1 MHGTAAPERATV
13 SLVPPTGDELR
24 RALAPYAHPAGG
36 WLCPCCGHLLR
47 VLERASSLLKSD
59 VLRTALREIAANA
72 REALETITVDAPQPR
87 RLPPHRVERSTSPFP
102 YVTPDEHWEMRE
114 AITRVLS
121 AWYSTACVGGNS
133 DAEAAR
139 ITIEEL
145 TPYRIES
152 AGNADAEVP
161 DA

>member
-1 MHGTAAPERATV
+1 MTRDITIRDTAEAI
-13 SLVPPTGDELR
+13 R
-24 RALAPYAHPAGG
+24 RLGKNVAAWNA
-36 WLCPCCGHLLR
+36 
-47 VLERASSLLKSD
+47 AS
-59 VLRTALREIAANA
+59 AREIAANA